1 MNRAAAHRSAARILG
16 AALAVAACN
25 PPRVLGAP
33 VAGWALVLAAAGA
46 AWWAAPMVD
55 TRPVLSSMRW
65 SAVAVQRR
73 NTLLPAGAI
82 VLAALTGPAVWLAG
96 CVTGLLVAYLLV
108 TDGWTMG
115 ATAPAG
121 TDRAT
126 PRWPPPPLRPS
137 SSPLPPRRSTTP
149 HGHGCPRPSPS
160 RPPPPA
166 WRWPCGTAPERP
178 PPAGVLRPARTVRG
192 RAAAPGTPPVSV
204 Q

>member
-126 PRWPPPPLRPS
+126 PALAA
-137 SSPLPPRRSTTP
+137 T
-149 HGHGCPRPSPS
+149 
-160 RPPPPA
+160 A
-166 WRWPCGTAPERP
+166 AAAVVFAAATAPVDDTSWARL
-178 PPAGVLRPARTVRG
+178 PAALALAATAACVALALRH
-192 RAAAPGTPPVSV
+192 RA
-204 Q
+204 